1 LGVPLFS
8 GFPPVYLARMAETDP
23 ETRYTMG
30 DHGYIAHQVFGSGRL
45 PVLLV
50 TNWLQNLDVMWDE
63 PTLAHYLNRLGSF
76 SRVLCFDKRGTG
88 VSDPVPLNSLPTLER
103 WIDDARV
110 AMDATGTE
118 RAALIGDTE
127 GGPMAIMFAATFPH
141 RVSALVLVNSFARWR
156 RADDYPIGMP
166 DATAQKLVDRYE
178 QNWGVTAEILGLTAP
193 SMADDARFR
202 RWYTRYQRLAM
213 PRGAAATQY
222 NWVTHLDVRSVLPT
236 IRVPTLVLCRSGARH
251 HRPEFSHYLAEHI
264 TGAKLVTIPGSDSYP
279 LNAGDV
285 DPLLDEIEQFL
296 TGSRAEPARD
306 RMLATILFTDIVD
319 STRLAAEH
327 GDAAWTELLRR
338 HDEIVREHLTRYRGR
353 EINYTGDGF
362 LAIFDGP
369 ARAITCAARMKDELA
384 ALGVEVRAGLHAGEV
399 EMAGSQ
405 VSGLAVHIAAR
416 VLAVGGPGAIMVSG
430 TVKDLVV
437 GSGIEFAERGVH
449 ELKGVPGTWSLHQ
462 AIVVP

>member
-1 LGVPLFS
+1 
-8 GFPPVYLARMAETDP
+8 
-23 ETRYTMG
+23 MG
-30 DHGYIAHQVFGSGRL
+30 DGGYVAHQVFGSGRL
-45 PVLLV
+45 NVLLV

-76 SRVLCFDKRGTG
+76 ARVLCFDKRGSG
-88 VSDPVPLNSLPTLER
+88 VSDPVPLTSLPTLER

-127 GGPMAIMFAATFPH
+127 GGPMALMFAASFPQ

-166 DATAQKLVDRYE
+166 ETTANKLVDRYE

-213 PRGAAATQY
+213 PRGAAAATY
-222 NWVTHLDVRSVLPT
+222 NWVTHVDVRSVLPT
-236 IRVPTLVLCRSGARH
+236 IRVPTLVLHRTGTRH

-264 TGAKLVTIPGSDSYP
+264 PGAKLVSIAGADSYP
-279 LNAGDV
+279 LNAGEL

-319 STRLAAEH
+319 STRLAAAQ

-338 HDEIVREHLTRYRGR
+338 HDEIVREHLARYRGR
-353 EINYTGDGF
+353 EVNYTGDGF
-362 LAIFDGP
+362 LATFDGP
-369 ARAITCAARMKDELA
+369 ARAITCAARMSEALAEL
-384 ALGVEVRAGLHAGEV
+384 GIQVRAGLHTGEV
-399 EMAGSQ
+399 ELVGTQ
-405 VSGLAVHIAAR
+405 VSGLAVHIGAR
-416 VLAVGGPGAIMVSG
+416 VMAAAGPGTIMVSS
-430 TVKDLVV
+430 TVKQLVI
-437 GSGIEFAERGVH
+437 GSEIEFADRGTH
-449 ELKGVPGTWSLHQ
+449 ELKGIPGSWTLFE
-462 AIVVP
+462 AVVVP